1 MFKQSKGDDDD
12 DENKMFKPVRP
23 KRERLTEDAADE
35 KESSN
40 TGGEDAMGETKG
52 RRRRD
57 EDDSK
62 KEEDAPLGWMTSPN
76 KRVTHK
82 LKIEEDEAD
91 VPSTANKNN
100 KHFDDNQFD
109 DGIMLIP
116 ELDEDGGGD
125 EEGDVRVAQAPRV
138 VHRKIPTL
146 AELEKDAR
154 ATVPVHEG
162 QYDLGVLL
170 RTLVPAD
177 QVMED
182 NDAWDFEQ
190 LLREVTDELTQTPK
204 TVVSATISQSA
215 LNASKKSEGSKKKG
229 SSGKNSR
236 K

>member
-1 MFKQSKGDDDD
+1 MFKQSKGEEDD
-12 DENKMFKPVRP
+12 DEGKMFKPVRP
-23 KRERLTEDAADE
+23 RRERLTEDAADE
-35 KESSN
+35 KEGN
-40 TGGEDAMGETKG
+40 PEGDEAMGETKG
-52 RRRRD
+52 RRRRVD
-57 EDDSK
+57 EEK
-62 KEEDAPLGWMTSPN
+62 KDEEAPLGWMTSPN
-76 KRVTHK
+76 KRTTNK
-82 LKIEEDEAD
+82 LKIEEDED
-91 VPSTANKNN
+91 PVTASKSNN
-100 KHFDDNQFD
+100 KHFGDGDFD

-125 EEGDVRVAQAPRV
+125 MEGDTRVAQAPRM

-177 QVMED
+177 QVMEG
-182 NDAWDFEQ
+182 NEAWEFDQ

-215 LNASKKSEGSKKKG
+215 MNAKGKSKGDSKKKA
-229 SSGKNSR
+229 SSKNY
-236 K
+236 KK

>member
-1 MFKQSKGDDDD
+1 MFKQSKGEEDD
-12 DENKMFKPVRP
+12 DEGKMFKPVRP
-23 KRERLTEDAADE
+23 RRERLTEDAADE
-35 KESSN
+35 KEGN
-40 TGGEDAMGETKG
+40 PEGDEAMGETKG
-52 RRRRD
+52 RRRRVD
-57 EDDSK
+57 EEK
-62 KEEDAPLGWMTSPN
+62 KDEEAPLGWMTSPN
-76 KRVTHK
+76 KRTTNK
-82 LKIEEDEAD
+82 LKIEEDED
-91 VPSTANKNN
+91 PMTASKSNN
-100 KHFDDNQFD
+100 KHFGDDDFD

-125 EEGDVRVAQAPRV
+125 MEGDTRVAQAPRM

-177 QVMED
+177 QVMEG
-182 NDAWDFEQ
+182 NEAWEFDQ

-215 LNASKKSEGSKKKG
+215 MNAKGKSKGDSKKKG
-229 SSGKNSR
+229 SSKNY
-236 K
+236 KK

>member
-1 MFKQSKGDDDD
+1 MFKQSKDDDD

-23 KRERLTEDAADE
+23 RRERLEEDADE
-35 KESSN
+35 KQAGTE
-40 TGGEDAMGETKG
+40 GDDAMGETKG
-52 RRRRD
+52 RRRRI
-57 EDDSK
+57 EEEKK
-62 KEEDAPLGWMTSPN
+62 KEEEAPLGWMTSPN
-76 KRVTHK
+76 KAKANK
-82 LKIEEDEAD
+82 LKIEEDED
-91 VPSTANKNN
+91 PMNNTASKSNN
-100 KHFDDNQFD
+100 KHFGEDDFD

-125 EEGDVRVAQAPRV
+125 LEGDARVAQAPRM

-146 AELEKDAR
+146 AELEKDAK

-177 QVMED
+177 QVMEG
-182 NDAWDFEQ
+182 NEAWEFDQ

-215 LNASKKSEGSKKKG
+215 LTAKGKPTKKG
-229 SSGKNSR
+229 SGKNS
-236 K
+236 KK